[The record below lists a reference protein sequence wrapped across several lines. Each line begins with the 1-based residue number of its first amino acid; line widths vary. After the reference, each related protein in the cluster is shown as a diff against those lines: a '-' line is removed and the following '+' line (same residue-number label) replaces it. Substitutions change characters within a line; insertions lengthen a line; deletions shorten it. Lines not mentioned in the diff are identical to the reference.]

1 MTVLPRSVRTQV
13 TASVALI
20 VLVVVGLTG
29 LAIALRID
37 HRDRVDVD
45 HQLAARADRVR
56 ADADKL
62 LSDGPGTVHGSA
74 DEYGELL
81 AGSQSLVRLLSGSEV
96 VAERGGLPAGA
107 IPVPTADGLGT
118 LVIGGQSWRSLVQ
131 PLDAVGGDRLQLLQ
145 DIQPVQQRL
154 DDNRRLVAVA
164 GALASLI
171 AALGTWVVTGLV
183 LQPLQR
189 LRAGAMGIRPGDLA
203 QRLPRVSRP
212 REVADLSATL
222 NGMLERLQV
231 SMLATRRFTAD
242 AGHELRTPLTS
253 LGMDL
258 ETLCRNP
265 DLSAEQRGQ
274 ALAAMTVQH
283 QRVVALLDGLQA
295 LARGDAGALPA
306 RVGVELVDLVAEAVE
321 HARHRHPHV
330 SYYLGGGMELVLVQ
344 GWRDGL
350 RIAVDNLLDNAALHG
365 RPGGTV
371 QVCLVGDGR
380 EARVAVTDDGPGIPA
395 DQREVMKQRFARGP
409 GPRSNGSGLG
419 LALVEQ
425 QAVLHG
431 GALHLDDS
439 PGGGLRATLL
449 LPW

>member
-20 VLVVVGLTG
+20 VLVVVALTG

-45 HQLAARADRVR
+45 RQLEARADRVR

-62 LSDGPGTVHGSA
+62 LSDGPGAPHGSA

-81 AGSQSLVRLLSGSEV
+81 AGSQSLVRLLSGGEV
-96 VAERGGLPAGA
+96 VAERGGLPAGV
-107 IPVPTADGLGT
+107 IPVPTADGLST

-131 PLDAVGGDRLQLLQ
+131 PLAAVGGDRMQLLQ
-145 DIQPVQQRL
+145 DIEPVRQRL
-154 DDNRRLVAVA
+154 DDNRRLAAIA

-171 AALGTWVVTGLV
+171 AALGAWVVSGV
-183 LQPLQR
+183 ILQPLQR

-231 SMLATRRFTAD
+231 SMLSTRRFTAD

-265 DLSAEQRGQ
+265 ELSAEQRGQ
-274 ALAAMTVQH
+274 ALAAMSVQH
-283 QRVVALLDGLQA
+283 HRVVALLDGLQA

-306 RVGVELVDLVAEAVE
+306 RVSVELVDLVTDAVE
-321 HARHRHPHV
+321 HARHRHPDV
-330 SYYLGGGMELVLVQ
+330 SYHLGGGMELLLVQ

>member
-1 MTVLPRSVRTQV
+1 MKLSPRSVRTQV

-20 VLVVVGLTG
+20 VLVVVALTG

-37 HRDRVDVD
+37 HRDRLDVD
-45 HQLAARADRVR
+45 GQLMARADRVR

-81 AGSQSLVRLLSGSEV
+81 AGSQSLVRLLSGGEV

-107 IPVPTADGLGT
+107 IPVPTADGLST

-131 PLDAVGGDRLQLLQ
+131 PLDAAGGDRLQLLQ
-145 DIQPVQQRL
+145 DIQPVEQRL
-154 DDNRRLVAVA
+154 DDNRRLVAIA

-189 LRAGAMGIRPGDLA
+189 LRAGAMGIRPGDLG

-231 SMLATRRFTAD
+231 SMLSTRRFTAD

-258 ETLCRNP
+258 ETLRRNP
-265 DLSAEQRGQ
+265 DLSAEQRRQ

-306 RVGVELVDLVAEAVE
+306 RVGVELVDLVVEAVE
-321 HARHRHPHV
+321 HAGHRHPDV
-330 SYYLGGGMELVLVQ
+330 SYNLGGGMDLVLVQ

-371 QVCLVGDGR
+371 QLCLVVDSGN
-380 EARVAVTDDGPGIPA
+380 AHIAVTDDGPGIPA

-409 GPRSNGSGLG
+409 GPRSDGSGLG

-431 GALHLDDS
+431 GALHLDVS
-439 PGGGLRATLL
+439 PRAGLRATLV
-449 LPW
+449 LPL